1 VAPLLLT
8 VLLVTFAV
16 RVVVELA
23 RGGDDDT
30 GTADGS

>member
-1 VAPLLLT
+1 LLLT

-23 RGGDDDT
+23 RGH
-30 GTADGS
+30 AEPPPELPREEP